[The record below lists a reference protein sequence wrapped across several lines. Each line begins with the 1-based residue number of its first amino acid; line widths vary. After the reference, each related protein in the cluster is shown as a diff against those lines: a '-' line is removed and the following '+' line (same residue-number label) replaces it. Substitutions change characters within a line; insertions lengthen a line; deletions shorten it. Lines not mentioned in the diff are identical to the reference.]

1 MSLICL
7 RVALM
12 HDTWRI
18 WRLYVCLLLGIM
30 VGSGCTPPPTP
41 MLIPTSTVIRVP
53 GIDPGSWKAGG
64 VFVAG
69 VGKVDITPPPGLPL
83 FGYSHART
91 DDAAGVRT
99 RLYARALYLEDAR
112 GEHVVL
118 VQCDLGAISALLHL
132 QVARAIVQETGISV
146 DRLLIGA
153 THTHAG
159 PGGYFGVA
167 YYNYWGS
174 NRPGY
179 DPRIVTFLTERI
191 TNAVLAAYR
200 TRAPAR
206 LAIGSMTVFG
216 LTHNRS
222 LEAYNNNTSQI
233 ISEEALWTM
242 LPEYRAVDPT
252 FTMLRVDRIVGA
264 GTQPLG
270 AFTNFAIHG
279 TAVPSSND
287 LYSGDVHA
295 AAERALEWAIRRH
308 YGVQTEVIHALTNG
322 AEGDIA
328 PAFTTQNFA
337 EAEQLGLTLASKA
350 FDLFQDLD
358 TRLTDAVHLGYNYE
372 ELPLQIPYTADD
384 LELCQQAMVGVPVL
398 GGSEE
403 GRSLLYG
410 KLLGVYEGARQE
422 SPQGCHTWKLKA
434 LDFLQDLIPATD
446 FPTTMTLQT
455 MRINELLLVAV
466 PGEMS
471 TEMGQRLKQ
480 AVLQAAQHTR
490 QSLTHVA
497 IVGLANQ
504 YISYFTT
511 PEEYAL
517 QHYEGAS
524 TLYGPASGPV
534 IAARL
539 EYLVTQMAALTT
551 PPALPSQWIFRPGL
565 KVQAFPE
572 VLSTQGGREAQRVTL
587 DRSTTPPRA
596 SFVWQD
602 LSPGTI
608 SFDAPLVHLE
618 TQIRDGRWVP
628 LFIDA
633 LPVDD
638 QGLHLEIRY
647 LREAP
652 LAGAG
657 VWQATWYP
665 QAPLSGA
672 LRFVIAPRGTLP
684 PLYSEPFTLSP

>member
-1 MSLICL
+1 
-7 RVALM
+7 M
-12 HDTWRI
+12 HDPWHI
-18 WRLYVCLLLGIM
+18 WRLSICLLLGIV
-30 VGSGCTPPPTP
+30 VGSGCTRPPTP
-41 MLIPTSTVIRVP
+41 RLIPTSTVIRVP

-83 FGYSHART
+83 FGYSRART
-91 DDAAGVRT
+91 GDAAGVRT

-112 GEHVVL
+112 GEHLVL

-146 DRLLIGA
+146 DRLLIAA

-179 DPRIVTFLTERI
+179 DPHIMTFLTERI
-191 TNAVLAAYR
+191 AHAVLAAYR
-200 TRAPAR
+200 TRAPAK
-206 LAIGSMTVFG
+206 LAIGSTTIFG

-222 LEAYNNNTSQI
+222 LDAYNNNRSQI
-233 ISEEALWTM
+233 VSEEVLWTM

-279 TAVPSSND
+279 TAVPPSND
-287 LYSGDVHA
+287 LYGGDVHA

-328 PAFTTQNFA
+328 PAVATQNFA
-337 EAEQLGLTLASKA
+337 EAEQVGLSLATKA
-350 FDLFQDLD
+350 FELFQELAP
-358 TRLTDAVHLGYNYE
+358 RLTDAVQLGYNYE
-372 ELPLQIPYTADD
+372 ELPLQTPYTVDN
-384 LELCQQAMVGVPVL
+384 LVLCQHAMVGAPVL
-398 GGSEE
+398 GGTEE
-403 GRSLLYG
+403 GRLSLHG
-410 KLLGVYEGARQE
+410 KLPGAYEGARQE
-422 SPQGCHTWKLKA
+422 SPQDCHTWKLPA
-434 LDFLQDLIPATD
+434 LDFLQDLRPATD

-471 TEMGQRLKQ
+471 TEMGQRLKRT
-480 AVLQAAQHTR
+480 VLQAAQHTH
-490 QSLTHVA
+490 QSMTHVA
-497 IVGLANQ
+497 IIGLANQ

-517 QHYEGAS
+517 QHYEGAL

-534 IAARL
+534 MAARL
-539 EYLVTQMAALTT
+539 GYLVTQMAELTT
-551 PPALPSQWIFRPGL
+551 PPALPSQWLFRPGL
-565 KVQAFPE
+565 KIQAFPE
-572 VLSTQGGREAQRVTL
+572 VLSMPGEREAQRVTL
-587 DRSTTPPRA
+587 ERSTTPPSA

-602 LSPGTI
+602 LSPGAI
-608 SFDAPLVHLE
+608 SLDAPLVHLE
-618 TQIRDGRWVP
+618 SQSQDGHWTP
-628 LFIDA
+628 LFVDA

-638 QGLHLEIRY
+638 RGVHIEIRY
-647 LREAP
+647 LWEAP
-652 LAGAG
+652 HAGAG
-657 VWQATWYP
+657 VWKATWYP

-672 LRFVIAPRGTLP
+672 FRFVIAARGTLP

>member
-1 MSLICL
+1 MQGPW
-7 RVALM
+7 RV
-12 HDTWRI
+12 
-18 WRLYVCLLLGIM
+18 WRLYFYLLLGM
-30 VGSGCTPPPTP
+30 MAGSGCTRSPAALSPAG
-41 MLIPTSTVIRVP
+41 VIRVP
-53 GIDPGSWKAGG
+53 AIDPGSWKAGG

-69 VGKVDITPPPGLPL
+69 IGKVDITPPPGLPL
-83 FGYSHART
+83 FGYSRVRT
-91 DDAAGVRT
+91 GDAAGVRT

-159 PGGYFGVA
+159 PGGYFGTA
-167 YYNYWGS
+167 YYNFWGS

-179 DPRIVTFLTERI
+179 DPSMVTFLTERI
-191 TNAVLAAYR
+191 ANAVLAAYR
-200 TRAPAR
+200 TRAPAK
-206 LAIGSMTVFG
+206 LAIGHIAIFG

-222 LEAYNNNTSQI
+222 LEAYNNNKSQI
-233 ISEEALWTM
+233 VSEEILWTM

-264 GTQPLG
+264 RTQPLG
-270 AFTNFAIHG
+270 AFTNFAIHS
-279 TAVPSSND
+279 TAVPPSND

-295 AAERALEWAIRRH
+295 AAERGLEWAIRQR
-308 YGVQTEVIHALTNG
+308 YGVQTEIVHALTNG
-322 AEGDIA
+322 AEGDVA

-337 EAEQLGLTLASKA
+337 EAEQVGLSLAAKA
-350 FDLFQDLD
+350 FELFQDLD
-358 TRLTDAVHLGYNYE
+358 TRLTDTVQLAYNYE
-372 ELPLQIPYTADD
+372 ELPLRIPYTVDD
-384 LELCQQAMVGVPVL
+384 LVLCQQAMVGVPVL

-403 GRSLLYG
+403 GRSSSLG
-410 KLLGVYEGARQE
+410 KLLGVHEGARQE
-422 SPQGCHTWKLKA
+422 APQGCHTWKLKA
-434 LDFLQDLIPATD
+434 LDFLQDLIPDTD

-471 TEMGQRLKQ
+471 TEMGQRVKQ
-480 AVLQAAQHTR
+480 AALQAAQYTR
-490 QSLTHVA
+490 QGITQVA

-511 PEEYAL
+511 PEEYAM

-534 IAARL
+534 LAARL
-539 EYLVTQMAALTT
+539 GYLVAQMATRTT
-551 PPALPSQWIFRPGL
+551 PPVLPAQWSFRPGL

-572 VLSTQGGREAQRVTL
+572 VRSMQGGREAQRVTL
-587 DRSTTPPRA
+587 DHSTTPPSA
-596 SFVWQD
+596 SFVWED
-602 LSPGTI
+602 LSPGAI
-608 SFDAPLVHLE
+608 VLDAPLVHLE
-618 TQIRDGRWVP
+618 TQSRDGSWAY
-628 LFIDA
+628 LFVDS

-638 QGLHLEIRY
+638 QGLHIEIRY
-647 LREAP
+647 LREASR
-652 LAGAG
+652 AGAG
-657 VWQATWYP
+657 VWQAAWYP
-665 QAPLSGA
+665 QTAPSGP

-684 PLYSEPFTLSP
+684 PLYSEPFTFVP

>member
-1 MSLICL
+1 
-7 RVALM
+7 
-12 HDTWRI
+12 
-18 WRLYVCLLLGIM
+18 
-30 VGSGCTPPPTP
+30 
-41 MLIPTSTVIRVP
+41 VIRVP
-53 GIDPGSWKAGG
+53 AIDPGAWKAGG

-83 FGYSHART
+83 FGYSRLRT

-159 PGGYFGVA
+159 PGGYFGTA
-167 YYNYWGS
+167 YYNFWGS

-179 DPRIVTFLTERI
+179 DPYIVTFLTERI
-191 TNAVLAAYR
+191 ANAVLAAYR

-206 LAIGSMTVFG
+206 LAIGHIAIFG
-216 LTHNRS
+216 LTRNRS
-222 LEAYNNNTSQI
+222 LEAYNNNTSQMVSDEI
-233 ISEEALWTM
+233 LWTM

-264 GTQPLG
+264 RTQPLG

-279 TAVPSSND
+279 TALSPSND

-295 AAERALEWAIRRH
+295 AAERALEWAIRQR
-308 YGVQTEVIHALTNG
+308 YGVQTEIVHALTNG
-322 AEGDIA
+322 AEGDVT
-328 PAFTTQNFA
+328 PALTTQNFA
-337 EAEQLGLTLASKA
+337 EAEQLGLSLAAKA
-350 FDLFQDLD
+350 FELFQDLD
-358 TRLTDAVHLGYNYE
+358 TRLTDTVQLGYNYE
-372 ELPLQIPYTADD
+372 ELPLQIPYTVDD
-384 LELCQQAMVGVPVL
+384 QVLCQQAMVGVPVL

-403 GRSLLYG
+403 GQSPSSLG
-410 KLLGVYEGARQE
+410 EHLGVYEGARQE

-434 LDFLQDLIPATD
+434 LGFLQDLIPDRD

-455 MRINELLLVAV
+455 IRINELLLVAV
-466 PGEMS
+466 PGEIS

-480 AVLQAAQHTR
+480 ASLQAAQYTR
-490 QSLTHVA
+490 QGITQVA
-497 IVGLANQ
+497 IIGLANQ

-511 PEEYAL
+511 PEEYAM

-534 IAARL
+534 LAARL
-539 EYLVTQMAALTT
+539 GYLVAQMATRAT
-551 PPALPSQWIFRPGL
+551 PPALPAQWIFRPGL
-565 KVQAFPE
+565 KAQTFPA
-572 VLSTQGGREAQRVTL
+572 VRSMQGGREAQRVTL
-587 DRSTTPPRA
+587 DHSSTPPSV
-596 SFVWQD
+596 SFVWED
-602 LSPGTI
+602 LRPGAI
-608 SFDAPLVHLE
+608 SLDAPLVHLE
-618 TQIRDGRWVP
+618 TQSRDGSWAYFFV
-628 LFIDA
+628 DA
-633 LPVDD
+633 VPVDD

-652 LAGAG
+652 RAGAG
-657 VWQATWYP
+657 VWKATWYP
-665 QAPLSGA
+665 QAALSGP

-684 PLYSEPFTLSP
+684 PLYSEPFTLVP

>member
-1 MSLICL
+1 
-7 RVALM
+7 M
-12 HDTWRI
+12 HNRWRI
-18 WRLYVCLLLGIM
+18 WRLAVYLLLGIM
-30 VGSGCTPPPTP
+30 GGSGCTRYQTP
-41 MLIPTSTVIRVP
+41 ILIPTTTVIRVP
-53 GIDPGSWKAGG
+53 GIDPGSWKSGG

-83 FGYSHART
+83 FGYSRT
-91 DDAAGVRT
+91 RTHHAAGVRT

-118 VQCDLGAISALLHL
+118 VQCDLGAISRLLHL

-179 DPRIVTFLTERI
+179 DPHIVTFLTERI
-191 TNAVLAAYR
+191 ANAVLTAYR
-200 TRAPAR
+200 TRAPAKI
-206 LAIGSMTVFG
+206 AIGHMSIFG

-222 LEAYNNNTSQI
+222 IEAYNNNESRMV
-233 ISEEALWTM
+233 SEEVLWTM

-279 TAVPSSND
+279 TVLPSSNG

-295 AAERALEWAIRRH
+295 AAERALEWSIQRH
-308 YGVQTEVIHALTNG
+308 YDVQTEVIHALTNG

-337 EAEQLGLTLASKA
+337 EAEQLGLSLATKA
-350 FDLFQDLD
+350 FELFQELD
-358 TRLTDAVHLGYNYE
+358 TRLTDAVQLGYNYE
-372 ELPLQIPYTADD
+372 EVPLQIPYTVDD
-384 LELCQQAMVGVPVL
+384 LVLCQDAMVGVPVL

-422 SPQGCHTWKLKA
+422 PPQGCHTWKLQA
-434 LDFLQDLIPATD
+434 LDFLQDLVPATD

-466 PGEMS
+466 PGEMG

-480 AVLQAAQHTR
+480 AVLQAAQHTP
-490 QSLTHVA
+490 QTITHVA

-504 YISYFTT
+504 YLSYFMT

-534 IAARL
+534 IATRL
-539 EYLVTQMAALTT
+539 AYLVTQMAALTT
-551 PPALPSQWIFRPGL
+551 PPALPSQWIFRPGP

-572 VLSTQGGREAQRVTL
+572 VLSMQEGREAQQVIL
-587 DRSTTPPRA
+587 DRSTTPPSA

-618 TQIRDGRWVP
+618 TQSHDGRWVP
-628 LFIDA
+628 LFVDTQ
-633 LPVDD
+633 PVDD
-638 QGLHLEIRY
+638 RGLHLEIRY

-652 LAGAG
+652 RAGAG

-665 QAPLSGA
+665 QASVAGS

>member
-1 MSLICL
+1 M
-7 RVALM
+7 R
-12 HDTWRI
+12 DTWRI
-18 WRLYVCLLLGIM
+18 CVCLLLGIM
-30 VGSGCTPPPTP
+30 AGSGCTHSSTP

-53 GIDPGSWKAGG
+53 GIDPGSWRAGG

-83 FGYSHART
+83 FGYSRART
-91 DDAAGVRT
+91 GDAAGVRT

-132 QVARAIVQETGISV
+132 QVARAIVQETGVSV

-159 PGGYFGVA
+159 PGGYFGVV
-167 YYNYWGS
+167 YYNYWGA

-191 TNAVLAAYR
+191 ANAVLAAYR
-200 TRAPAR
+200 TRAPAKI
-206 LAIGSMTVFG
+206 AIGHMTIFG
-216 LTHNRS
+216 LTQNRS
-222 LEAYNNNTSQI
+222 LEAYNNNKSQI

-252 FTMLRVDRIVGA
+252 FTMLRIDRIVGA

-279 TAVPSSND
+279 TALPSSND

-295 AAERALEWAIRRH
+295 AAERALEWAIGRH

-322 AEGDIA
+322 AEGDVA

-337 EAEQLGLTLASKA
+337 DAEQLGLTLATKA
-350 FDLFQDLD
+350 FELFQDLD
-358 TRLTDAVHLGYNYE
+358 RRLTDAVQLGYNYE
-372 ELPLQIPYTADD
+372 ELPLQIPHTVDD
-384 LELCQQAMVGVPVL
+384 LVLCQQAMVGMPVL

-403 GRSLLYG
+403 GRSPLYG

-434 LDFLQDLIPATD
+434 LDFLQDLIPDTD

-455 MRINELLLVAV
+455 IRINELLLVAI
-466 PGEMS
+466 PGAIS

-490 QSLTHVA
+490 QGIMHVA

-539 EYLVTQMAALTT
+539 GHLVTQMAALTT
-551 PPALPSQWIFRPGL
+551 PPALPSQWIFRPGP

-572 VLSTQGGREAQRVTL
+572 VLSMQGGREAQRVTL
-587 DRSTTPPRA
+587 DRSTTPLSA

-618 TQIRDGRWVP
+618 IQSRDGRWVP
-628 LFIDA
+628 LFVDA
-633 LPVDD
+633 LLVDD
-638 QGLHLEIRY
+638 RGLYIEIRY

-665 QAPLSGA
+665 QGPLSGV

>member
-1 MSLICL
+1 
-7 RVALM
+7 
-12 HDTWRI
+12 
-18 WRLYVCLLLGIM
+18 
-30 VGSGCTPPPTP
+30 
-41 MLIPTSTVIRVP
+41 
-53 GIDPGSWKAGG
+53 
-64 VFVAG
+64 
-69 VGKVDITPPPGLPL
+69 
-83 FGYSHART
+83 
-91 DDAAGVRT
+91 VRT

-146 DRLLIGA
+146 DRLLIAA

-191 TNAVLAAYR
+191 ANAVLAAYR
-200 TRAPAR
+200 TRAPAK
-206 LAIGSMTVFG
+206 LAIGHRTIFG

-222 LEAYNNNTSQI
+222 LEAYNNNKSQI
-233 ISEEALWTM
+233 VSDEVLWTM

-252 FTMLRVDRIVGA
+252 FIMLRVDQIVGT

-270 AFTNFAIHG
+270 AFTNFAMHG

-287 LYSGDVHA
+287 LYGGDVHA

-308 YGVQTEVIHALTNG
+308 YGAQTEVIHALTNG

-337 EAEQLGLTLASKA
+337 EAEQLGLSLATKA
-350 FDLFQDLD
+350 FELFQELD
-358 TRLTDAVHLGYNYE
+358 TRLTDVVQLGYNYE
-372 ELPLQIPYTADD
+372 ELPLHIPYTVDD
-384 LELCQQAMVGVPVL
+384 LVLCQQAMVGVPVL

-403 GRSLLYG
+403 GRSALHG
-410 KLLGVYEGARQE
+410 QLLGVYEGARQE
-422 SPQGCHTWKLKA
+422 APQGCHAWKLQA
-434 LDFLQDLIPATD
+434 LDFLQDLTPATD
-446 FPTTMTLQT
+446 FPLTMTLQT

-480 AVLQAAQHTR
+480 TVLQAVQNTH
-490 QSLTHVA
+490 QNMTHVA
-497 IVGLANQ
+497 IIGLANQ

-511 PEEYAL
+511 PEEYAM

-539 EYLVTQMAALTT
+539 GYLVTQMAELTT
-551 PPALPSQWIFRPGL
+551 PPALPSQWLFRPGL
-565 KVQAFPE
+565 KIQVFPE
-572 VLSTQGGREAQRVTL
+572 VLSMQEGREAQRVTL
-587 DRSTTPPRA
+587 EHSTTPPSA

-618 TQIRDGRWVP
+618 TQSRDGHWVP
-628 LFIDA
+628 LFVDA

-638 QGLHLEIRY
+638 QGLHIEIRY

-652 LAGAG
+652 HAGAG
-657 VWQATWYP
+657 VWKTTWYP
-665 QAPLSGA
+665 QAPFSGA
-672 LRFVIAPRGTLP
+672 FRFVIAARGTLP

>member
-1 MSLICL
+1 M
-7 RVALM
+7 A
-12 HDTWRI
+12 
-18 WRLYVCLLLGIM
+18 GN
-30 VGSGCTPPPTP
+30 GCTLLRSPSA
-41 MLIPTSTVIRVP
+41 LSLASVIRVP
-53 GIDPGSWKAGG
+53 AIDPGSWKAGG

-83 FGYSHART
+83 FGYSRLRT

-159 PGGYFGVA
+159 PGGYFGTA
-167 YYNYWGS
+167 YYNFWGS

-179 DPRIVTFLTERI
+179 DPYIVTFLTERI
-191 TNAVLAAYR
+191 ANAVLAAYR

-206 LAIGSMTVFG
+206 LAIGHIAIFG
-216 LTHNRS
+216 LTRNRS
-222 LEAYNNNTSQI
+222 LEAYNNNTSQMVSDEI
-233 ISEEALWTM
+233 LWTM

-264 GTQPLG
+264 RTQPLG

-279 TAVPSSND
+279 TALSPSND

-295 AAERALEWAIRRH
+295 AAERALEWAIRQR
-308 YGVQTEVIHALTNG
+308 YGVQTEIVHALTNG
-322 AEGDIA
+322 AEGDVT
-328 PAFTTQNFA
+328 PALTTQNFA
-337 EAEQLGLTLASKA
+337 EAEQLGLSLAAKA
-350 FDLFQDLD
+350 FELFQDLD
-358 TRLTDAVHLGYNYE
+358 TRLTDTVQLGYNYE
-372 ELPLQIPYTADD
+372 ELPLQIPYTVDD
-384 LELCQQAMVGVPVL
+384 QVLCQQAMVGVPVL

-403 GRSLLYG
+403 GQSPSSLG
-410 KLLGVYEGARQE
+410 EHLGVYEGARQE

-434 LDFLQDLIPATD
+434 LGFLQDLIPDRD

-455 MRINELLLVAV
+455 IRINELLLVAV
-466 PGEMS
+466 PGEIS

-480 AVLQAAQHTR
+480 ASLQAAQYTR
-490 QSLTHVA
+490 QGITQVA
-497 IVGLANQ
+497 IIGLANQ

-511 PEEYAL
+511 PEEYAM

-534 IAARL
+534 LAARL
-539 EYLVTQMAALTT
+539 GYLVAQMATRAT
-551 PPALPSQWIFRPGL
+551 PPALPAQWIFRPGL
-565 KVQAFPE
+565 KAQTFPA
-572 VLSTQGGREAQRVTL
+572 VRSMQGGREAQRVTL
-587 DRSTTPPRA
+587 DHSSTPPSV
-596 SFVWQD
+596 SFVWED
-602 LSPGTI
+602 LRPGAI
-608 SFDAPLVHLE
+608 SLDAPLVHLE
-618 TQIRDGRWVP
+618 TQSRDGSWAYFFV
-628 LFIDA
+628 DA
-633 LPVDD
+633 VPVDD

-652 LAGAG
+652 RAGAG
-657 VWQATWYP
+657 VWKATWYP
-665 QAPLSGA
+665 QAALSGP

-684 PLYSEPFTLSP
+684 PLYSEPFTLVP

>member
-1 MSLICL
+1 
-7 RVALM
+7 M

-18 WRLYVCLLLGIM
+18 WRFYVCLLLGLM
-30 VGSGCTPPPTP
+30 TGSGCTRPLTP
-41 MLIPTSTVIRVP
+41 VLIPPSTVIRVP

-69 VGKVDITPPPGLPL
+69 IGKVDITPPPGLPL
-83 FGYSHART
+83 FGYSRVRT
-91 DDAAGVRT
+91 DDAVAAGVRT

-153 THTHAG
+153 THTHSG

-167 YYNYWGS
+167 YYNFWGS

-179 DPRIVTFLTERI
+179 DPHIVTFLTERI
-191 TNAVLAAYR
+191 ANAVLTAYR
-200 TRAPAR
+200 TRAPAK
-206 LAIGSMTVFG
+206 LAIGRMTIFG
-216 LTHNRS
+216 LTRNRS
-222 LEAYNNNTSQI
+222 LEAYNHNKSQI
-233 ISEEALWTM
+233 VSEEALWTM

-279 TAVPSSND
+279 TVVPPSND

-295 AAERALEWAIRRH
+295 AAERALEWAIRQH
-308 YGVQTEVIHALTNG
+308 YGVQTEIVHALTNG
-322 AEGDIA
+322 AEGDVA

-337 EAEQLGLTLASKA
+337 EAEQLGLSLAAKA
-350 FDLFQDLD
+350 FELFQELD
-358 TRLTDAVHLGYNYE
+358 TRLTAAVQLGYNYE
-372 ELPLQIPYTADD
+372 ELPLQIPYTVDD
-384 LELCQQAMVGVPVL
+384 LELCRHAMVGAPVL

-403 GRSLLYG
+403 GRSSLYG
-410 KLLGVYEGARQE
+410 KLPGVYEGARQE
-422 SPQGCHTWKLKA
+422 SPQGCQTWKLKA

-446 FPTTMTLQT
+446 FPTMLILQT
-455 MRINELLLVAV
+455 IRINELLLVAV
-466 PGEMS
+466 PGEMT

-480 AVLQAAQHTR
+480 AALQAAQHTH
-490 QSLTHVA
+490 QGMTQVA

-504 YISYFTT
+504 YMSYFTT
-511 PEEYAL
+511 PEEYDM
-517 QHYEGAS
+517 QYYEGAS

-539 EYLVTQMAALTT
+539 SYLVTQMAALTT

-572 VLSTQGGREAQRVTL
+572 VLSMQGGREAQRVILERRTM
-587 DRSTTPPRA
+587 PPSA

-608 SFDAPLVHLE
+608 SLDAPLVHLE
-618 TQIRDGRWVP
+618 TQSRDGRWVP

-638 QGLHLEIRY
+638 RGLHIEIRY
-647 LREAP
+647 LGEAP
-652 LAGAG
+652 RAGAG
-657 VWQATWYP
+657 VWQAIWYP
-665 QAPLSGA
+665 QAPVSGA

>member
-1 MSLICL
+1 M
-7 RVALM
+7 
-12 HDTWRI
+12 
-18 WRLYVCLLLGIM
+18 
-30 VGSGCTPPPTP
+30 
-41 MLIPTSTVIRVP
+41 STVIRVP
-53 GIDPGSWKAGG
+53 EIDPGSWKAGG

-83 FGYSHART
+83 FGYSRART
-91 DDAAGVRT
+91 GDAAGVRT

-146 DRLLIGA
+146 DRLLIAA

-191 TNAVLAAYR
+191 ANAVLTAYR
-200 TRAPAR
+200 TRAPAK
-206 LAIGSMTVFG
+206 LAIGHRTIFG

-222 LEAYNNNTSQI
+222 LEAYNNNKSQI
-233 ISEEALWTM
+233 VSEEVLWTM

-252 FTMLRVDRIVGA
+252 FTMLRVDQIVGT
-264 GTQPLG
+264 GTQPIG

-279 TAVPSSND
+279 TSVPSSND
-287 LYSGDVHA
+287 LYDGDVHA
-295 AAERALEWAIRRH
+295 AAERALEWAIRQH

-328 PAFTTQNFA
+328 PASTTQNFA
-337 EAEQLGLTLASKA
+337 EAEHLGLSLATKA
-350 FDLFQDLD
+350 FEIFQELD
-358 TRLTDAVHLGYNYE
+358 MRLTDAVQLGYNYE
-372 ELPLQIPYTADD
+372 ELPLHIPYTVDD
-384 LELCQQAMVGVPVL
+384 LVLCQQAMVGVPVL

-403 GRSLLYG
+403 GRSVLHG
-410 KLLGVYEGARQE
+410 QLLGVYEGARQE
-422 SPQGCHTWKLKA
+422 SPQDCHTWKLKA
-434 LDFLQDLIPATD
+434 LDFLQDLIPTTD

-471 TEMGQRLKQ
+471 TEMGQRLKRT
-480 AVLQAAQHTR
+480 VLQAAQNTH
-490 QSLTHVA
+490 QNLTHVA
-497 IVGLANQ
+497 IIGLANQ
-504 YISYFTT
+504 YVSYFTT

-539 EYLVTQMAALTT
+539 GYLVTQMAELTT

-565 KVQAFPE
+565 KIQAFPE
-572 VLSTQGGREAQRVTL
+572 VLSMQGGREAQQVTL
-587 DRSTTPPRA
+587 EHSTTPPSA
-596 SFVWQD
+596 NFVWQD

-618 TQIRDGRWVP
+618 TQSRDGHWVP
-628 LFIDA
+628 LFVDA

-638 QGLHLEIRY
+638 RGLHIEIRY
-647 LREAP
+647 LREVP
-652 LAGAG
+652 HAGAG
-657 VWQATWYP
+657 VWKTTWYP

-672 LRFVIAPRGTLP
+672 FRFVIAARGTLP